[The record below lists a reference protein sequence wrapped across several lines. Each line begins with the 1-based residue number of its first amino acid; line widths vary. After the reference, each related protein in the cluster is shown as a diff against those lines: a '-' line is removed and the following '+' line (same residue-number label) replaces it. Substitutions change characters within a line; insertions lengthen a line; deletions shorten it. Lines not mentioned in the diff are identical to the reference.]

1 MDLYAGHS
9 ASLSLSFLILKN
21 GNNLVV
27 LGAGLR
33 QGPVESMGVKESD
46 AVPDSKWGSER

>member
-1 MDLYAGHS
+1 MDFCAGDS
-9 ASLSLSFLILKN
+9 ASLSLSFLILKT
-21 GNNLVV
+21 GNHLVI

-33 QGPVESMGVKESD
+33 QGPVDSMGVKGSD